1 MRQLLLAFLFL
12 FLPYATFSAAAAT
25 GGGACNRRCNSLVVP
40 YPFGFSGDCP
50 ILLTCNATTS
60 TPLLPH
66 STAAA
71 AYPIMSFDSNAS
83 TFVVA
88 VAVACNRTVS
98 ETRASLTGAGYGVSS
113 HTGIFLRGGCGGAP
127 PPPANNSSSSSSS
140 SCSVPS
146 ELMTKMLRTAQ
157 CGGGGSGNGTAA
169 AAAWTCV
176 TSAPPDAG
184 SAAAARGEGQFMAW
198 ANVEAA
204 GCHDALT
211 AAVYGYS
218 PQGVPSV
225 EFGVAELG
233 WWLDGRCGGG
243 GGAPAANATGG
254 GECAANATCRD
265 VEKPRGDW
273 GHRCACG
280 AGMIGD
286 GFAAGEGCRFGEPA
300 GECFP
305 PLIIGCASSSVISR
319 HGHGSMRAT
328 KRIGL

>member
-12 FLPYATFSAAAAT
+12 FLPYATFSAAAAAA

-50 ILLTCNATTS
+50 ILLTCNATAS
-60 TPLLPH
+60 TPLLPL
-66 STAAA
+66 STAATATA
-71 AYPIMSFDSNAS
+71 AHPIMSFDSNAS

-113 HTGIFLRGGCGGAP
+113 HTGIFLRGGCAP
-127 PPPANNSSSSSSS
+127 SPPANNSSSSS

-157 CGGGGSGNGTAA
+157 CAGGGGGSGNGTA

-198 ANVEAA
+198 ESVEAA

-211 AAVYGYS
+211 SAVYGDS

-243 GGAPAANATGG
+243 GGAPAANATTGG
-254 GECAANATCRD
+254 AGAGECAANATCRD
-265 VEKPRGDW
+265 VETPSGAW
-273 GHRCACG
+273 GHRCSCG
-280 AGMIGD
+280 GGMIGD
-286 GFAAGEGCRFGEPA
+286 GFAAGEGCRYGEPA

-305 PLIIGCASSSVISR
+305 SFNHWLR
-319 HGHGSMRAT
+319 
-328 KRIGL
+328 